1 MNVRGVDFSGAAEP
15 GMSIWLTEGS
25 WDTETKTLTVEQCQS
40 ATRRF
45 GETAREPVLAA
56 LRTWLQTGSVTGVDV
71 SFGLPQPLLP
81 AVPDWSAACRWVAA
95 EFDGVDALAM
105 QSTLKARAREN
116 DADGVELKRR
126 TDVVTGANSPYSF
139 ITRYQTL
146 HAIRDV
152 LDPLVA
158 DGRVSVEPMAPRDA
172 EATLLEVYPA
182 ATLRELGLPGRK
194 YKNDPKYPNAPAR
207 RETILD
213 GLCAWGVELDDGLRP
228 VVLDDSGG
236 DALDSVV
243 AAVATARAVERAFEP
258 IGEYDPL
265 EGYIYT

>member
-15 GMSIWLTEGS
+15 GTSIWLTEGS
-25 WDTETKTLTVEQCQS
+25 WDAETAVLTVERCRS
-40 ATRRF
+40 AAERF
-45 GETAREPVLAA
+45 DETAREPVLAA
-56 LRTWLQTGSVTGVDV
+56 LRTWLETGGVTGIDV
-71 SFGLPQPLLP
+71 SFGLPRPLLP
-81 AVPDWSAACRWVAA
+81 AVSDWPAACRWIAS
-95 EFDGVDALAM
+95 EFETEDALAM
-105 QSTLKARAREN
+105 QSALKTRARESG
-116 DADGVELKRR
+116 ADGVELKRR

-152 LDPLVA
+152 LDPLVT

-172 EATLLEVYPA
+172 EATLLEAYPA
-182 ATLRELGLPGRK
+182 ATLRKLGLPDTT
-194 YKNDPKYPNAPAR
+194 YKNDAKYPDAPNR

-228 VVLDDSGG
+228 VLLEDSGG

-243 AAVATARAVERAFEP
+243 AAVATARAAERSFEP
-258 IGEYDPL
+258 TGEYHPV
-265 EGYIYT
+265 EGCIYI